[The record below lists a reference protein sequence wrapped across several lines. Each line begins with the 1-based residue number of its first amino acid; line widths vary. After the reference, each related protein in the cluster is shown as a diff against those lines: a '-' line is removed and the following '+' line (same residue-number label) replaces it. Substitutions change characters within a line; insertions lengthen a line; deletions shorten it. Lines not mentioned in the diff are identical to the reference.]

1 VQPWIVG
8 ALAFYCALLA
18 TVVVSRRSWETQLV
32 SFVLICGSVYLA
44 PHLNSLLAANWQLLG
59 FSQNYFDSRG
69 VFISA
74 MYSAPLLFIAFLQM
88 VSSEPL
94 SAAAVSMTTERCGDY
109 LNLIGPSGLC
119 SCTHFSPPSAC

>member
-1 VQPWIVG
+1 M
-8 ALAFYCALLA
+8 
-18 TVVVSRRSWETQLV
+18 

-88 VSSEPL
+88 VSSESSHKW
-94 SAAAVSMTTERCGDY
+94 SAESSCGDH
-109 LNLIGPSGLC
+109 LDLIGIGSPGLC
-119 SCTHFSPPSAC
+119 SCTRFFPPPAC